1 MTKKKILVKQTL
13 VHLGGSVKA
22 NTFIFSAFKNI
33 LKLVFFKY
41 FIQKIK
47 VKFFQCLH
55 SPIQVR
61 FFQCFHSPIQV
72 RFFQCLHSPIQV
84 KFFQCLHSL
93 TSISCTL
100 PLFIYSSHVLKSKVL
115 LQNYSRI
122 SDRKDEK
129 NKVFLK
135 TQKQPECK
143 KVFCKT

>member
-1 MTKKKILVKQTL
+1 VP
-13 VHLGGSVKA
+13 SFS
-22 NTFIFSAFKNI
+22 NTSISFFSAFI
-33 LKLVFFKY
+33 LQFKLSFFSA
-41 FIQKIK
+41 FILQYK
-47 VKFFQCLH
+47 L
-55 SPIQVR
+55 R
-61 FFQCFHSPIQV
+61 FFSAFILQYKYK
-72 RFFQCLHSPIQV
+72 FFQCLHSPIQV